1 MSSKTSEFEQSIR
14 RLERQAAESI
24 HEDTDLLTV
33 VHGFEFSKAE
43 ICNFGETEWSARYG
57 YDLMVRA
64 FYCKEFA
71 EFTTEELH
79 EYLADAERAGTVGF
93 DPDHFASDKTA
104 PGRTTFGCAWHE
116 RFPEWLKS
124 FI

>member
-24 HEDTDLLTV
+24 HQDTDLLTV

-71 EFTTEELH
+71 EFTSEELH
-79 EYLADAERAGTVGF
+79 EYLADSERAGTVGF